1 MGGGVGRV
9 GGVVVAVVARLR
21 IRSYLQTAFE
31 PLAALVTLSLIS
43 HTPVASGLLHLRCV
57 VRENGRPGSGS
68 GVTDTPRSR
77 RLVAHRRKEESHL
90 AAG

>member
-43 HTPVASGLLHLRCV
+43 HTPVASGCFTCDVWCERTVGQALV
-57 VRENGRPGSGS
+57 VE
-68 GVTDTPRSR
+68 
-77 RLVAHRRKEESHL
+77 
-90 AAG
+90 